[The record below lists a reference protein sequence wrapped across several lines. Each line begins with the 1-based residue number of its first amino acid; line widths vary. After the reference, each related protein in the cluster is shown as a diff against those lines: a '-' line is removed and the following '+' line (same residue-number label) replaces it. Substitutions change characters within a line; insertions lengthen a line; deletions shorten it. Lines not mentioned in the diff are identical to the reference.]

1 MAKIDKIKNKKM
13 QTYTSLG
20 KAEIN
25 ELTNA
30 RILGTCFIDLVC
42 YGRLFSGLHQALKSA
57 LHCHFLTLDEAL
69 AF

>member
-25 ELTNA
+25 ELTNQEK
-30 RILGTCFIDLVC
+30 RNKNPKDKT
-42 YGRLFSGLHQALKSA
+42 SLKKNNITKSRSK
-57 LHCHFLTLDEAL
+57 
-69 AF
+69 

>member
-13 QTYTSLG
+13 HTYTSLG

-30 RILGTCFIDLVC
+30 RILGTCFIDLK
-42 YGRLFSGLHQALKSA
+42 GLK
-57 LHCHFLTLDEAL
+57 TLSVRNDFNEEL
-69 AF
+69 A